1 MRKAWFRHKSIGFG
15 VTPMTWEGWLSVLA
29 LVAVIVATAALLG
42 DPSPA
47 KPASAE
53 GLARLR
59 ADLGLSGVRL
69 AFPARLLLI
78 AAEVVA
84 FTLFARTR
92 TAPDR

>member
-29 LVAVIVATAALLG
+29 LVAVIGATVALLG

-53 GLARLR
+53 TLARLR
-59 ADLGLSGVRL
+59 AGLGLSGVRL
-69 AFPARLLLI
+69 AVPARLLLI

-92 TAPDR
+92 TAPER